1 MKWFEWCRWFPK
13 INKIRSCSKTCI
25 KTNVLVP
32 VSEWTRM
39 QVNVFCWKAS
49 TQQSCH
55 LHCTTAAA
63 LQPECVC
70 VCVHV
75 LAMST
80 ICLSITQS
88 QDVWSKRS
96 AASLDVVVRL
106 GARPAH
112 RVCRL
117 FFCARYQLMG
127 HLSAAW
133 WHALP
138 AETNR
143 IVVHV
148 MTKLQ
153 LRRNGRPV
161 MCTVC
166 LSWMQQV
173 LFPHSLVWCVVMGTS
188 EPPFASHMK
197 LCKTLTYFYIQG
209 RSVLLLLFQWLMFTL
224 NASAVSNNEASA
236 CAVNLRLLLKLKLI
250 SFFLLL
256 ELHDVITG

>member
-1 MKWFEWCRWFPK
+1 MYSAGKPPHSRAA
-13 INKIRSCSKTCI
+13 T
-25 KTNVLVP
+25 
-32 VSEWTRM
+32 
-39 QVNVFCWKAS
+39 S
-49 TQQSCH
+49 TVQQLLLFS
-55 LHCTTAAA
+55 
-63 LQPECVC
+63 PSVC

-117 FFCARYQLMG
+117 FFSARYQLMG

-166 LSWMQQV
+166 LSWMQQA

-209 RSVLLLLFQWLMFTL
+209 RSVLLLLLFQWLMFTL

-236 CAVNLRLLLKLKLI
+236 CAVNLRLLLKLRLI
-250 SFFLLL
+250 SFFPTVGAAWCHNRIAVICGHFEHRSPSHLLL
-256 ELHDVITG
+256 KKVGRFLRVRWKSLKMAPK

>member
-1 MKWFEWCRWFPK
+1 MYSAGKPPHSRAA
-13 INKIRSCSKTCI
+13 T
-25 KTNVLVP
+25 
-32 VSEWTRM
+32 
-39 QVNVFCWKAS
+39 S
-49 TQQSCH
+49 TVQQLLLFS
-55 LHCTTAAA
+55 
-63 LQPECVC
+63 PSVC
-70 VCVHV
+70 VCACVSHEHHLPLHHSEPRRLVKV
-75 LAMST
+75 LGGELGRGCEAG
-80 ICLSITQS
+80 
-88 QDVWSKRS
+88 RS
-96 AASLDVVVRL
+96 S
-106 GARPAH
+106 
-112 RVCRL
+112 CR
-117 FFCARYQLMG
+117 FFFSARYQLMG

-166 LSWMQQV
+166 LSWMQQA

-209 RSVLLLLFQWLMFTL
+209 RSVLLLLLFQWLMFTL

-236 CAVNLRLLLKLKLI
+236 CAVNLRLLLKLRLI